1 MNTFR
6 NFVAKIKQPFLFV
19 LNLWAFRKVL
29 WKWRW
34 WDYRYNL
41 NLFAQGLRLQHKGM
55 FENSMEVWETRKKK
69 LEKMGEAISI
79 IDRLDSNW
87 YVEEAQRQ
95 LGKKLIYRDWGFEE
109 VDPSEPMTGKTIE
122 TVIDDPMLD
131 EKHFKVV
138 DNLTE
143 EEAKNNREI
152 YDLSYE
158 LEDRDWRQLWIGII
172 CGGPNLHDDKFD
184 GSNMK
189 TWWD

>member
-1 MNTFR
+1 MSQFL
-6 NFVAKIKQPFLFV
+6 AKIKQPFRFI
-19 LNLWAFRKVL
+19 LNVWAFRKVL

-34 WDYRYNL
+34 WDYHFNL
-41 NLFAQGLRLQHKGM
+41 ELFAQGLRLQRDGM
-55 FENSMEVWETRKKK
+55 SENSMEIWETRKKK
-69 LEKMGEAISI
+69 LEKMTEAIEI
-79 IDRLDSNW
+79 LDRLDTNW
-87 YVEEAQRQ
+87 HVEEAQRQ
-95 LGKKLIYRDWGFEE
+95 LGKKIVYHDWGFEE
-109 VDPSEPMTGKTIE
+109 VDPDEPGTGKTIE

-143 EEAKNNREI
+143 EEAQNNKEI

>member
-1 MNTFR
+1 
-6 NFVAKIKQPFLFV
+6 
-19 LNLWAFRKVL
+19 
-29 WKWRW
+29 
-34 WDYRYNL
+34 
-41 NLFAQGLRLQHKGM
+41 
-55 FENSMEVWETRKKK
+55 MEVWETRKKK
-69 LEKMGEAISI
+69 LEKMGEAIEI
-79 IDRLDSNW
+79 LDRLDTNW
-87 YVEEAQRQ
+87 HVEEAQRQ
-95 LGKKLIYRDWGFEE
+95 LGKKIIYRDWGFEE
-109 VDPSEPMTGKTIE
+109 VDPDEPVTGKTIE
-122 TVIDDPMLD
+122 TVIDDPTLD

-143 EEAKNNREI
+143 EEARINREI

>member
-1 MNTFR
+1 MTFDQFR
-6 NFVAKIKQPFLFV
+6 EFPRQVFRFV
-19 LNLWAFRKVL
+19 LNLWTFRKVL

-55 FENSMEVWETRKKK
+55 SENSMEIWETRKKK
-69 LEKMGEAISI
+69 LEKMEEAIDI
-79 IDRLDSNW
+79 IDRMDSDW
-87 YVEEAQRQ
+87 HIEEAQRQ
-95 LGKKLIYRDWGFEE
+95 LGKKLIYRDWDFEE
-109 VDPSEPMTGKTIE
+109 VDPSEPITGKTIE
-122 TVIDDPMLD
+122 TDIDDPLMD
-131 EKHFKVV
+131 GKHFKVV
-138 DNLTE
+138 DNLTDE
-143 EEAKNNREI
+143 ESQNNREI

-172 CGGPNLHDDKFD
+172 CGGPNLHDDGFD